1 MDTKLITRLSY
12 EHIFND
18 NESIQNLIKKADVL
32 KSLELLALL
41 NKYEYKIHR
50 NPNSEVRFIVQEWLK
65 DVDESIKKK
74 IVISFLKFS
83 EKNKKGIV
91 NNSDFSSVSIINRIS
106 TLRLLEIFSSNS
118 PNNIIIED
126 EKNNALILFKLY
138 LLVSDEISKRQDK
151 VFRQYFVNKRTSID
165 EIHFHLFF
173 GLTHPIINSSHS
185 KWLTPE
191 IFKFLLFEKW
201 LRTMPHYYSMSED
214 YLKQIGLNSWYEYFS
229 DVFSLSRINTE
240 SHRLS
245 IKDYPALGKVL
256 NYFTSKNDFN
266 PQWSEFL
273 NLKKRPIIKLNE
285 NDYLI
290 LDFEF
295 LLNKFF
301 TSLYHDLLKH
311 SKSKFGNKFSQDYNS
326 LFIEDVLLHN
336 TFKCAFGNSYI
347 KHSEIEI
354 KKHNVKGIQSLGLP
368 DYYIRNGNKV
378 FLFECKNSFISH
390 ANKID
395 LNTEALLEE
404 IETKF
409 YRISESESNKKK
421 DKAIKQLVKYI
432 LNLHQNKYAFFDN
445 IKNTNNIVF
454 YPILLVTDYTL
465 CSLGFNK
472 LLNTYFEK
480 EIESINH
487 QLKGKIKPLTII
499 HIDDFLFH
507 RDRLKKLDGII
518 IKYHNYLKNKNGFDV
533 MVSFTDYLDNILFDG
548 NPPLKKKSV
557 EHILENSLLPSE

>member
-1 MDTKLITRLSY
+1 METKLITRLSY
-12 EHIFND
+12 EHIFNG
-18 NESIQNLIKKADVL
+18 NESIQSLIKKADVF
-32 KSLELLALL
+32 KSLELLSLI

-50 NPNSEVRFIVQEWLK
+50 YPNSEVRFIVQEWLK
-65 DVDESIKKK
+65 DADESIKKK
-74 IVISFLKFS
+74 IIVSFLKFS
-83 EKNKKGIV
+83 EKNKKRDI
-91 NNSDFSSVSIINRIS
+91 NNPDFTSVSIINRIS
-106 TLRLLEIFSSNS
+106 TLRLLEIFSSKSSN
-118 PNNIIIED
+118 NNIVD
-126 EKNNALILFKLY
+126 EKDNAIILFKLY
-138 LLVSDEISKRQDK
+138 LLVSDEISLRQDK
-151 VFRQYFVNKRTSID
+151 VFHKYFANKRTPLD

-173 GLTHPIINSSHS
+173 GLTHPIINSSQS

-201 LRTMPHYYSMSED
+201 LRTMPHYYTMSLD
-214 YLKQIGLNSWYEYFS
+214 YLKQIGLNSWYEYFN

-245 IKDYPALGKVL
+245 IKDYPVLSKVL
-256 NYFTSKNDFN
+256 NYFTSKNDFS

-301 TSLYHDLLKH
+301 TSLYHDLLNY
-311 SKSKFGNKFSQDYNS
+311 SKLEFGNNFSQDYNS
-326 LFIEDVLLHN
+326 LFIEDVLLQN

-347 KHSEIEI
+347 KYSETAI
-354 KKHNVKGIQSLGLP
+354 KQYKIKSIQSLGLP

-378 FLFECKNSFISH
+378 FMFECKNSFISH
-390 ANKID
+390 ANKIE

-404 IETKF
+404 IENKF
-409 YRISESESNKKK
+409 YGISESEANKKK
-421 DKAIKQLVKYI
+421 DKAIKQLAKYI
-432 LNLHQNKYAFFDN
+432 LNLHKSKYSFFDN
-445 IKNTNNIVF
+445 IKNTNKIVF
-454 YPILLVTDYTL
+454 YPVLLVTDYTL

-480 EIESINH
+480 EINNIDH
-487 QLKGKIKPLTII
+487 QLKNKIQPLTII

-507 RDRLKKLDGII
+507 RDRLKKLDSII
-518 IKYHNYLKNKNGFDV
+518 INYHNYLKNKNGFDV
-533 MVSFTDYLDNILFDG
+533 MISFTDYLDNILFDG
-548 NPPLKKKSV
+548 NPPMKRSSI

>member
-1 MDTKLITRLSY
+1 LDTKLITRLSY

-32 KSLELLALL
+32 KSLEVLALI

-50 NPNSEVRFIVQEWLK
+50 NSNSEVRFIVQEWLK

-74 IVISFLKFS
+74 IVVSFLKFS

-91 NNSDFSSVSIINRIS
+91 NNTDFTSVSIINRIS

-118 PNNIIIED
+118 PNDIVVKD
-126 EKNNALILFKLY
+126 EKDNALIVFKLY

-151 VFRQYFVNKRTSID
+151 VFRKYFVNKRTSID

-173 GLTHPIINSSHS
+173 GLTHPIINSSQS

-245 IKDYPALGKVL
+245 IKDYPVLSKVL
-256 NYFTSKNDFN
+256 NYFTSKNDFS

-301 TSLYHDLLKH
+301 TSLYHDLLNH

-354 KKHNVKGIQSLGLP
+354 KQHNVKGIQSLGLP

-518 IKYHNYLKNKNGFDV
+518 IKYHNYLKNRNGFDV